1 MAELNTASATGAQ
14 PAPDLRR
21 RNVPGAEKAGIVDT
35 PDIVDYDQKKPRP
48 TVGYS
53 FLCIM
58 RVH

>member
-21 RNVPGAEKAGIVDT
+21 RNVPSSEKAGIVDT
-35 PDIVDYDQKKPRP
+35 PDIADYDQKKARP